1 MSSAAR
7 LRWVAIGGVVVVV
20 GAALFF
26 SLRFVRTKREPKSSA
41 AERAPARVDPAVG
54 LPNASASMSTSAP
67 SGRKPDGERSKEAR
81 RRRDALREN
90 IYRALGRKPPE
101 PQKVGARAEPPPAP
115 PAVPLDRKYIQTR
128 IRSDFVPL
136 ASQCYETLLATHP
149 NARGKAVFSFTIVG
163 DADTGGI
170 VESVELTEGTTLAD
184 PEFAYCVRESL
195 LSLSFAPPPNDGW
208 VTVTYPLDFSPD
220 EPDDAG

>member
-1 MSSAAR
+1 MSSDAR
-7 LRWVAIGGVVVVV
+7 FRWIAIGGAVVVA
-20 GAALFF
+20 GAALLF
-26 SLRFVRTKREPKSSA
+26 SRTIVRPRRDSKSSA
-41 AERAPARVDPAVG
+41 SERTPAPADPAVR
-54 LPNASASMSTSAP
+54 LPMESAASGNPAR
-67 SGRKPDGERSKEAR
+67 SGRKLDEARNKEAR

-90 IYRALGRKPPE
+90 IYRGLGRKPPE
-101 PQKVGARAEPPPAP
+101 PREIGALTEPPPAP
-115 PAVPLDRKYIQTR
+115 PAVPLDRKYIQSR

-149 NARGKAVFSFTIVG
+149 EARGKAVFSFTIVG
-163 DADTGGI
+163 DAETGGI